1 MCLKDKYGNIKTV
14 SVVIPTIN
22 ECLNIKEVIP
32 KLPSFIDE
40 VVIVDGC
47 STDGTI
53 EEIKKYRR
61 DAKIFIETEKG
72 KGAALRRGFKEAS
85 GDLVIMMDADGS
97 HNPKELHLLVDPV
110 LNGFD
115 AAKASRLL
123 PGGGSDDFTPFRRF
137 GNKMFVTMV
146 NTLYGSKFTDLC
158 YGYRVF
164 KREALAKVQIKTSG
178 FEVETE
184 QSILM
189 IKAGL
194 KIKEIPSF
202 EIKRKFGNSNLNS
215 FRDGWRIL
223 RIILSEYIKDDPK
236 NRNVNDNA
244 NASEGKI
251 PSPFNTVDS
260 KDSKL

>member
-1 MCLKDKYGNIKTV
+1 MTLKDKNGDLRTI

-22 ECLNIKEVIP
+22 ERLNIKEVLP
-32 KLPSFIDE
+32 KLPEFIDE

-53 EEIKKYRR
+53 EEVRKYRK

-97 HNPKELHLLVDPV
+97 HNPKELPVLIDPV
-110 LNGFD
+110 LNGYD
-115 AAKASRLL
+115 VTKASRLL
-123 PGGGSDDFTPFRRF
+123 PGGGSDDFTWFRRF
-137 GNKMFVTMV
+137 GNRMFVSMV
-146 NTLYGSKFTDLC
+146 NTLYGANYTDLC
-158 YGYRVF
+158 YGYRAF
-164 KREALAKVQIKTSG
+164 KRDALEKLRIRSKG

-202 EIKRKFGNSNLNS
+202 EVKRKYGDSRLNS
-215 FRDGWRIL
+215 FRDGWKIL
-223 RIILSEYIKDDPK
+223 KIIIEEYVRSKEE
-236 NRNVNDNA
+236 NRDIDKGDVSTDNKLHKYLKRNITNDR
-244 NASEGKI
+244 
-251 PSPFNTVDS
+251 F
-260 KDSKL
+260 